1 MSLKE
6 RLLSDLKDAMKEK
19 DTIRKD
25 TIQLIR
31 SAILQIEK
39 DKHVTLDD
47 DGISEVLAK
56 ELKSRRDA
64 LIEFSKSDRTDII
77 DKTKREIEI
86 VQQYMP
92 KQLSKEE
99 AEIIVK
105 EAIAETGAQT
115 SKDMGKIMKA
125 VMPKVK
131 GKADGTTI
139 NEIVKNLLG

>member
-19 DTIRKD
+19 DMIRKD

-31 SAILQIEK
+31 AGILQIEK

-47 DGISEVLAK
+47 DGIAEVLAK

-64 LIEFSKSDRTDII
+64 LIEFEKSDRKDLV
-77 DKTKREIEI
+77 DKTNREIELI
-86 VQQYMP
+86 REYMP
-92 KQLSKEE
+92 KQLSASEVE
-99 AEIIVK
+99 VLVK
-105 EAIAETGAQT
+105 EAIVESGAV
-115 SKDMGKIMKA
+115 SAKEMGKVMKA

-131 GKADGTTI
+131 GKADGNLV
-139 NEIVKNLLG
+139 NEIVKKLLG